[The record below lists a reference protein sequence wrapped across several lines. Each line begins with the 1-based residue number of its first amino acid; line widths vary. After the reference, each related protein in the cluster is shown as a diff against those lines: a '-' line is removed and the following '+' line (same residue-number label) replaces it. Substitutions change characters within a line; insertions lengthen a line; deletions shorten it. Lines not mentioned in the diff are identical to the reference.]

1 MLPTV
6 TLIDVKVSTYTLCL
20 VTALFVGGAVAYF
33 RLLRLGKPIG
43 ILRLGIALTIGASL
57 LAMVAVNYVVNSVLA
72 SESIATGAIFQP
84 EGMSILWALL
94 GGCAAAML
102 ICRWQQVPTLR
113 VFDLFIVGVPLA
125 QAIGRLGCWAA
136 GCCYGRETEGWL
148 GIYAP
153 DDHGHWAERYPT
165 QLISAA
171 ANLAIFF
178 ILLTVERRS
187 VRADGTRQPWA
198 FDGMLLFLYIL
209 LFAAKRFLIALLR
222 ESGAPLLGSFNW
234 MQLSALLAMA
244 ITSGLWAYASRRQ
257 QAAAA
262 IG

>member
-6 TLIDVKVSTYTLCL
+6 TVVDVEFSTYTLCL
-20 VTALFVGGAVAYF
+20 VAALFVGGVVAYV

-57 LAMVAVNYVVNSVLA
+57 LTMVVVNFVMNSVLA
-72 SESIATGAIFQP
+72 RISAAAGAPVQP

-94 GGCAAAML
+94 GGCAAAMV
-102 ICRWQQVPTLR
+102 ICRWQQVSILR
-113 VFDLFIVGVPLA
+113 VFDLFIIGVPLA

-136 GCCYGRETEGWL
+136 GCCYGKETDGWF

-153 DDHGHWAERYPT
+153 DDHEHWAERYPT

-222 ESGAPLLGSFNW
+222 DSGAPLLGPFNW
-234 MQLSALLAMA
+234 MQLSALLAIA
-244 ITSGLWAYASRRQ
+244 ITSGLWAYGSRHQRS
-257 QAAAA
+257 AVAM
-262 IG
+262 G